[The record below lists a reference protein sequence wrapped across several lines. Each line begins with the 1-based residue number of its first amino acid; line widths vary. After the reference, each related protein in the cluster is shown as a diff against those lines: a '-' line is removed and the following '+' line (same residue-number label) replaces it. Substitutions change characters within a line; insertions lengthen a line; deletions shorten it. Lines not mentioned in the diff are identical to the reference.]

1 MNAATT
7 ASPVATASN
16 FANAARHKEKP
27 GLFIITCNS
36 PHSELDFYP
45 DSRYDYISALNVVG
59 GRVRFVFSGRLKGS
73 LRSSDS
79 TAPAAPGGGRF
90 CA

>member
-16 FANAARHKEKP
+16 FANAALHKRC
-27 GLFIITCNS
+27 FS
-36 PHSELDFYP
+36 FVFSAHSELDFYP
-45 DSRYDYISALNVVG
+45 NSRYDYISALNVVG

>member
-16 FANAARHKEKP
+16 FANAARHIKGKQP
-27 GLFIITCNS
+27 FPTCNS

>member
-1 MNAATT
+1 MNAAT
-7 ASPVATASN
+7 TASN
-16 FANAARHKEKP
+16 FANAARHKENSEP
-27 GLFIITCNS
+27 GVLFAFIPPN
-36 PHSELDFYP
+36 SELDFYP
-45 DSRYDYISALNVVG
+45 NCRYDYISALNVVG